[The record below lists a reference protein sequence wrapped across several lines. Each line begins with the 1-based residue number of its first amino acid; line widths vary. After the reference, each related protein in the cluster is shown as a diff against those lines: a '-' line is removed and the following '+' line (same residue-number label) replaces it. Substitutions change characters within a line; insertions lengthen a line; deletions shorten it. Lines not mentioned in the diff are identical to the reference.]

1 MASLLIHSI
10 PSQWSNPI
18 QDLVNIFQQHEEGRH
33 LWLLLDLLTVIPEE
47 FSTQVS
53 FKLRNSPP
61 QVKGISEVIHLLIS
75 KFAKSMRHC
84 VKISCTSCFA
94 VGS

>member
-10 PSQWSNPI
+10 PAQWSSPV
-18 QDLVNIFQQHEEGRH
+18 QDLINIFQQHEEGRH

-53 FKLRNSPP
+53 PV
-61 QVKGISEVIHLLIS
+61 Q
-75 KFAKSMRHC
+75 
-84 VKISCTSCFA
+84 
-94 VGS
+94 